1 MALSLL
7 IGGISRRWKNGT
19 LGIVETLGGRS
30 TCDFSLEILQGEGW
44 APYVG
49 VDVVVLDGA
58 IRLFAGSI
66 ESVEVIRYHGNAA
79 VLHRVSCIDHHR
91 ILDRRLAGEY
101 NWQQRTAGQIVR
113 DICNNSL
120 QGEGI
125 DTAFVQDGPVIEEFS
140 IDYPTVAEAI
150 DQVARVAKM
159 LWLVDYQKNLR
170 FFSPETYTCPFELNN
185 QDANFTSLG
194 VRSTREKYANRL
206 LVRLGQFLR
215 PEQTARFDGAG
226 RSGEG
231 EEADASLA
239 TDGERNR
246 FWVTHPLGA
255 EPKVTVNGS
264 PKMVGVWG
272 TDENRDWYWSLQ
284 SRNLEQDPDATPL
297 AAGDVLEVTY
307 VGVEQN
313 WALAENPDEMALRAT
328 IEGGSGWYETLRT
341 ANDPTTRSQ
350 AQQLAESLLDQVDEL
365 SATAEVAL
373 NTIREPLASTARVG
387 QRIHINVADYVFGG
401 RSITGV
407 AYGSPVRV
415 TAPAHGRRAGERVL
429 IAGVPE
435 LDGAWTVANVSR
447 DEFDLAGSTVSG
459 SYAGGG
465 WFHPLSYIIRQIRV
479 FDVPGLQHLA
489 YVIEAVAGPIIGDA
503 VEFFQGLAKADGIP
517 SAVGRPSETVETHAP
532 DHVTNAAVTGQVQEA
547 IRGQVVNKI
556 TVRYDAPSGTDQR
569 NQMFAGVQVTYISS
583 AGQEIPKGNFEFTG
597 PPGQA
602 GVEIVVE
609 QNAPLTDL
617 DETIRLTAYNPIALA
632 DQGTAPEVIFLATGK
647 ESIAYAPS
655 SVVLTVVDD
664 PRDPSRYGLQGA
676 WVKPTSQGGTIAYDV
691 RFRFYQDEAQ
701 TEPVS
706 PWISAGAVDGWD
718 TESWSSDYQ
727 PKPTVAQWC
736 VLQVRGRSA
745 QPDMPLG
752 LSAWVASAPQL
763 VGDRGSVITQ
773 PTSVSVEIAGY
784 RTDAGGEQWAR
795 IRVQGTAGSNTDVI
809 RVYSARTPEAG
820 SQPGAEAFSDTN
832 PDNPGGTFR
841 VAAGQQFNFED
852 FWARRPAGGADAE
865 RLWVAVVGNGETL
878 GVWFGPAAAA
888 VASVV
893 LPPRLRAPQITTANV
908 QVETATI
915 SGVPSGRLRFTF
927 GPLTDPEFWYC
938 RIDRAFCADASFV
951 PVQDYEENG
960 FFGPDHSPHVQP
972 EYWPLPPATQY
983 QRFRFRAVNQA
994 GEPNNESPVYVNVT
1008 IPASGGFNPAGIGT
1022 GKLGPTLLVD
1032 PTGKLTT
1039 LALQFLEEW
1048 GLSPNDFDNDG
1059 TGRLK
1064 IRDAIIDRLLT
1075 RYIELAGEMRIT
1087 HPQSL
1092 AHILM
1097 NANGFS
1103 SARGANTVNVN
1114 PDGVIITGG
1123 GTSLI
1128 LSSLYA
1134 IAYGLQVLASG
1145 GGAPI
1150 LTATGNQLEIQ
1161 GATRFVG
1168 NGTVDFTNSGAVYGL
1183 TTQKVAGLDSTL
1195 QQKSDV
1201 GHGHSASAI
1210 TGLGQ
1215 AATRDVG
1222 PGASQVAAGDHT
1234 HTASAIDY
1242 GGFSTVANELWL
1254 LWGEIASIKTR
1265 LDALEV

>member
-49 VDVVVLDGA
+49 VDVVVLDGVT
-58 IRLFAGSI
+58 RLFAGSI

-170 FFSPETYTCPFELNN
+170 FFSPETYECPFELNN

-194 VRSTREKYANRL
+194 VRSTREKYANRM
-206 LVRLGQFLR
+206 LVRLGQYLR
-215 PEQTARFDGAG
+215 PEQTARFDASG

-239 TDGERNR
+239 PDGERNR

-284 SRNLEQDPDATPL
+284 SRNLEQDPEAAPL

-313 WALAENPDEMALRAT
+313 WALAENLDEMALRST
-328 IEGGSGWYETLRT
+328 IEGGTGWYETLRT

-387 QRIHINVADYVFGG
+387 QRIHIDVSDYIFGG

-415 TAPAHGRRAGERVL
+415 TAPAHGRLAGERVL
-429 IAGVPE
+429 ITGVPGV
-435 LDGAWTVANVSR
+435 DGTWAVGNVSR
-447 DEFDLAGSTVSG
+447 DEFDLVGSSASG
-459 SYAGGG
+459 AYAGEG

-479 FDVPGLQHLA
+479 FDVPGLPHLA
-489 YVIEAVAGPIIGDA
+489 YLIEAVAGPIIGDA
-503 VEFFQGLAKADGIP
+503 VQFFQGLAAADGVP
-517 SAVGRPSETVETHAP
+517 SAVGRPSGTPETSAP
-532 DHVTNAAVTGQVQEA
+532 DHVTNATVTGQEQEA
-547 IRGQVVNKI
+547 IRGQVVNLIK
-556 TVRYDAPSGTDQR
+556 VQYDAPTATDER
-569 NQMFAGVQVTYISS
+569 NTTFAGVQVTYITS

-602 GVEIVVE
+602 GIEIVIE

-617 DETIRLTAYNPIALA
+617 DEHIRLTSYNPIALA
-632 DQGTAPEVIFLATGK
+632 DHATAPLLTFLAQGK
-647 ESIAYAPS
+647 ESRAYSPS
-655 SVVLTVVDD
+655 TVALTVVDD
-664 PRDPSRYGLQGA
+664 PNDASRYGLQGS
-676 WVKPTSQGGTIAYDV
+676 WVKPTAQGGTIAYDV

-706 PWISAGAVDGWD
+706 PWISAGTVDGWD
-718 TESWSSDYQ
+718 TESWASDYH

-736 VLQVRGRSA
+736 VLEVRGRSA

-752 LSAWVASAPQL
+752 LSAWVASAPGL
-763 VGDRGSVITQ
+763 VGDRGTVVTQ
-773 PTSVSVEIAGY
+773 PTSVSASIVGY
-784 RTDAGGEQWAR
+784 RTDAGGEQWAQ

-809 RVYSARTPEAG
+809 RVYSARTAESGA
-820 SQPGAEAFSDTN
+820 QPGAEAFSDSN
-832 PDNPGGTFR
+832 PDNPGGTFH
-841 VAAGQQFNFED
+841 VTAGQAFSFED

-865 RLWVAVVGNGETL
+865 RLWVAVVGNGATL

-893 LPPRLRAPQITTANV
+893 LPPRARAPQITTASV
-908 QVETATI
+908 TVETATI

-927 GPLTDPEFWYC
+927 GPVSDPEFWYC
-938 RIDRAFCADASFV
+938 RIDRAFCANAQFI

-960 FFGPDHSPHVQP
+960 YFGPDHSPHVQP
-972 EYWPLPPATQY
+972 EYWPLPPAAQY

-994 GEPNNESPVYVNVT
+994 GEPNNENPVFVNVT
-1008 IPASGGFNPAGIGT
+1008 IPASGGFNPAGINT
-1022 GKLGPTLLVD
+1022 QKLGPTLLVD
-1032 PTGKLTT
+1032 PAGNLTT
-1039 LALQFLEEW
+1039 LALEHLEAW
-1048 GLSPNDFDNDG
+1048 GISPIDFEDDG
-1059 TGRLK
+1059 IGRLK
-1064 IRDAIIDRLLT
+1064 LRDAIIDRLLT
-1075 RYIELAGEMRIT
+1075 RYIELVGEMRIV
-1087 HPQSL
+1087 HPDSL
-1092 AHILM
+1092 AQIQM

-1103 SARGANTVNVN
+1103 SARGSNMVGVT
-1114 PDGVIITGG
+1114 PDGVVITGG
-1123 GTSLI
+1123 GTSMI

-1145 GGAPI
+1145 GGSPI
-1150 LTATGNQLEIQ
+1150 LTATGNTLDIQ

-1168 NGTVDFTNSGAVYGL
+1168 NGTVDFSNSGSVFGL
-1183 TTQKVAGLDSTL
+1183 TTNKVAGLDSAL

-1222 PGASQVAAGDHT
+1222 AGASQVAAGDHT
-1234 HTASAIDY
+1234 HSASAIDY

-1254 LWGEIASIKTR
+1254 LWSEIAGIKSR
-1265 LDALEV
+1265 LDALEA